1 MAERN
6 WLARPVLSLLLAAS
20 ASPSPADSG
29 ACVLFIPAS
38 LVGFG
43 FGSFETTGAVRSL
56 WSTEKAW
63 SGILGGAFAL
73 RGASTSAFVT
83 QPTLSSGESPL
94 ATLTLRP
101 GGGNASIAYSTLA
114 PVKGHE
120 GLGAPAILSFASD
133 AVGDRVVCVISSA
146 DGAFSYYALA
156 SLNASSVSGAAAT
169 TLDVIRDI
177 SSEVAA
183 LGGQLEFGVSAY
195 DPVADRLFLAF
206 VRTANESTV
215 AAFSLRN
222 ASAPAE
228 PLQLPRNSGAV
239 SLQWSEIVAGEGQGR
254 PGLVVLAQDA
264 VANNSLA
271 WLALDAA
278 VAPSSAVA
286 TWTRLFE
293 YAPDSAVAPEI
304 GVGAASQDGKVL
316 MALVLD
322 AAGQSLSAS
331 FVDVEKRVESSRIPF
346 LNEQLI
352 AVDIVECKM

>member
-1 MAERN
+1 MWSREL
-6 WLARPVLSLLLAAS
+6 WLVSSLLLAAA

-29 ACVLFIPAS
+29 ACVLFIPGS

-43 FGSFETTGAVRSL
+43 FGSFETTGAVKQL
-56 WSTEKAW
+56 WSTDEAW
-63 SGILGGAFAL
+63 AGILGGAFAQ
-73 RGASTSAFVT
+73 RGSSTSAFVT

-101 GGGNASIAYSTLA
+101 GGGNASISYSTLT

-120 GLGAPAILSFASD
+120 ALGAPAILGFASD

-146 DGAFSYYALA
+146 DGSFSYYALA
-156 SLNASSVSGAAAT
+156 SLNASSVAAAAT
-169 TLDVIRDI
+169 TTLTVLRDI
-177 SSEVAA
+177 SAEVAA
-183 LGGQLEFGVSAY
+183 LGGQLEFGVNAY

-206 VRTANESTV
+206 VRSANESTV

-222 ASAPAE
+222 ESAPAE
-228 PLQLPRNSGAV
+228 LLQLPRNAAAV
-239 SLQWSEIVAGEGQGR
+239 SLQWSEVVAGEGR

-278 VAPSSAVA
+278 AASLSTAA
-286 TWTRLFE
+286 TWTPLFE

-304 GVGAASQDGKVL
+304 GVGAASRDGKIL

-322 AAGQSLSAS
+322 AAGESLSAS
-331 FVDVEKRVESSRIPF
+331 FVDVSKRVESSRVPF
-346 LNEQLI
+346 ENKKLI
-352 AVDIVECKM
+352 AVDIVECKAA